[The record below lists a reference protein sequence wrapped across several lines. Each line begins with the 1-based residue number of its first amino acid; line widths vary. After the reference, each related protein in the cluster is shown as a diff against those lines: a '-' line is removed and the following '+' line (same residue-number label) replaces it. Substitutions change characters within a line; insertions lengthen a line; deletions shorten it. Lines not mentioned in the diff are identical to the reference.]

1 MSISSKITLYSLLN
15 FAATMDST
23 DVKMVTDAE
32 AAPKTTQSTI
42 GFDSEYWN
50 AVKDNG
56 FTGIQIPVM
65 KTAQDFRAFSDPIIK
80 AIIAKECSS
89 FPAPDEPVTE
99 TKVEVK
105 SFDGAKISVSRFAQA
120 KHRRPLKEG
129 EAPRAAVYH
138 VHGGGMVAGSVEIF
152 APQSR
157 RNVAMWDVQVFAVE
171 YRLAPE
177 NPAPGPVEDA
187 FAGLRWL
194 SQMAE
199 SMGIDPARIVMY
211 GDSAGGGIA
220 AGTAL
225 LARDRKLAP
234 AVAKQV
240 LVYPMLDD
248 RRRYGADWP
257 VREFLAWTETDN
269 KMGWEA
275 YLGEDKAG
283 RDEAEVSIYA
293 APGRARPDELV
304 GLPRTYVDTAG
315 LDLFCDDDVAFAAKL
330 LAAHVEVE
338 LHLYPGVPHGFEGAV
353 TPRVVQAAYENR
365 KRAIKGV

>member
-1 MSISSKITLYSLLN
+1 
-15 FAATMDST
+15 MDST
-23 DVKMVTDAE
+23 DVKIAAE
-32 AAPKTTQSTI
+32 AETAPKTTKSTI
-42 GFDSEYWN
+42 GFDPEYWN
-50 AVKDNG
+50 AVKDSD
-56 FTGIQIPVM
+56 FTGIQVPIM
-65 KTAQDFRAFSDPIIK
+65 KTGQDLRVFSNPLIK
-80 AIIAKECSS
+80 ATIAKECSP

-99 TKVEVK
+99 TKVEVE

-129 EAPRAAVYH
+129 EALRAAVYH

-152 APQSR
+152 APQFR
-157 RNVAMWDVQVFAVE
+157 RNAVTWDVQVFAVE

-187 FAGLRWL
+187 LAGLTWL
-194 SQMAE
+194 SQKAE
-199 SMGIDPARIVMY
+199 SMGIDPARIVIY

-225 LARDRKLAP
+225 LARDRKLQP
-234 AVAKQV
+234 PLAKQV

-248 RRRYGADWP
+248 RTRYGADWP
-257 VREFLAWTETDN
+257 VRKFLAWTEADN
-269 KMGWEA
+269 KIGWGS

-283 RDEAEVSIYA
+283 REEAEVSIYA

-353 TPRVVQAAYENR
+353 TPQVVQAAYENR
-365 KRAIKGV
+365 KRAIQAV